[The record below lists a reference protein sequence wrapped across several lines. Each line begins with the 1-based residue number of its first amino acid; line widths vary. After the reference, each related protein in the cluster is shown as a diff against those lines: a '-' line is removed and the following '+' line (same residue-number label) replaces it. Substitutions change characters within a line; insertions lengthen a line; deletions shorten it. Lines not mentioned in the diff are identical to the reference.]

1 MTGTDEFRELRRLT
15 VRNHIFFWVLLPVG
29 LVVLLYLLAVAEVG
43 DENAQ
48 LGFTWTAVYI
58 VFALPVFALAGAFE
72 ISLLF
77 FLDRAKKMSPGQRA
91 AVPVVVFG
99 LCVAP
104 SLMPPWHLLN
114 LRPVFAVLVIL
125 GGMYLFNLRYW
136 KRVAEIQVAEHVA
149 AGGDPALAVAPL
161 TASDQLRRR
170 TVRNHAIG
178 YGVLLV
184 CVAAISYLLENP
196 SVRSSLFGDIDSDV
210 HRVFRALPNIVLM
223 AGVVEIVLLL
233 LLSRTKLLKPIL
245 WAAISVVPGI
255 VFLLL
260 WLTDRYGDERQIF
273 IAPFIVLLLVGL
285 YVFNRR
291 YWTRLAHIR
300 AAEVEPLAV
309 DGSTA

>member
-1 MTGTDEFRELRRLT
+1 MTPTDEFRKLRRRT
-15 VRNHIFFWVLLPVG
+15 VRNHVLFWVLLPVG
-29 LVVLLYLLAVAEVG
+29 ILLALQLLAVADVG

-48 LGFTWTAVYI
+48 IGFVWTAVYVI
-58 VFALPVFALAGAFE
+58 FALPVVVLAGAFE

-99 LCVAP
+99 LFMVP
-104 SLMPPWHLLN
+104 SLLPPWHLMN
-114 LRPVFAVLVIL
+114 LRPVFAGMVIL
-125 GGMYLFNLRYW
+125 GAMYLFNLRYW
-136 KRVAEIQVAEHVA
+136 KRVSEIQVAEHVA
-149 AGGDPALAVAPL
+149 AGGDPAQPVAPL
-161 TASDQLRRR
+161 TTSDQLRRR

-184 CVAAISYLLENP
+184 CVAALSQILKNP
-196 SVRSSLFGDIDSDV
+196 SVRTSLFGDIDNDIY
-210 HRVFRALPNIVLM
+210 RVFSALPNIVLM

-233 LLSRTKLLKPIL
+233 LLSRTKRLKPIL

-260 WLTDRYGDERQIF
+260 WLADRYGDERQIF

-291 YWTRLAHIR
+291 YWSRLAQVR
-300 AAEVEPLAV
+300 AAEVGPLAG
-309 DGSTA
+309 DS